1 MHMQLYAC
9 TSDTN
14 GVKFFIH
21 SFIHLL
27 IQQPLKKRII
37 SRCGKNKNKNNNN
50 KKRNKQTNKKTFHI
64 TSVRKGSL
72 PFKCFIVAN
81 LNSGSPKL
89 VINRKGRKKMTTLK
103 LIAGQLL
110 NRYAS
115 VGRAPNGNGGV
126 TGSKLAKDPFGSGFI
141 SQSGP

>member
-1 MHMQLYAC
+1 M
-9 TSDTN
+9 
-14 GVKFFIH
+14 VKIK
-21 SFIHLL
+21 I
-27 IQQPLKKRII
+27 KTKT
-37 SRCGKNKNKNNNN
+37 KT
-50 KKRNKQTNKKTFHI
+50 KKRNKKKQNKQTKKKFHFP
-64 TSVRKGSL
+64 SVQKGSL
-72 PFKCFIVAN
+72 PFKCFIVVN

-89 VINRKGRKKMTTLK
+89 VINRKGRKKMTTTLK

-126 TGSKLAKDPFGSGFI
+126 TGSKPAKDPFGSGFI

>member
-1 MHMQLYAC
+1 MQLYAC

-50 KKRNKQTNKKTFHI
+50 KKTNKQTNKKTFHI

>member
-1 MHMQLYAC
+1 MQLYAC

-37 SRCGKNKNKNNNN
+37 SRCGKNKNKNNN
-50 KKRNKQTNKKTFHI
+50 KKQTNKQTNKKTFHI

>member
-1 MHMQLYAC
+1 M
-9 TSDTN
+9 
-14 GVKFFIH
+14 VKIK
-21 SFIHLL
+21 IKTTTT
-27 IQQPLKKRII
+27 KKET
-37 SRCGKNKNKNNNN
+37 
-50 KKRNKQTNKKTFHI
+50 NKQTNKHPKKAFHI

-72 PFKCFIVAN
+72 PFKCFIVVN

-89 VINRKGRKKMTTLK
+89 VINRKGRKKMTTTLK

-126 TGSKLAKDPFGSGFI
+126 IGSKLAKDPFGSGFI
-141 SQSGP
+141 SQSAP

>member
-1 MHMQLYAC
+1 MQLYAC

-50 KKRNKQTNKKTFHI
+50 KKTNKQTNKKTFHI

-115 VGRAPNGNGGV
+115 VGRATNGNGGV

>member
-1 MHMQLYAC
+1 MIKIKIK
-9 TSDTN
+9 TTTT
-14 GVKFFIH
+14 
-21 SFIHLL
+21 
-27 IQQPLKKRII
+27 KKET
-37 SRCGKNKNKNNNN
+37 
-50 KKRNKQTNKKTFHI
+50 NKQTNKKTFHI

-115 VGRAPNGNGGV
+115 VGRARNGNGGV

>member
-1 MHMQLYAC
+1 MQLYAC

-50 KKRNKQTNKKTFHI
+50 KKQTNKQTNKKTFHI

>member
-1 MHMQLYAC
+1 M
-9 TSDTN
+9 
-14 GVKFFIH
+14 VKRKIK
-21 SFIHLL
+21 I
-27 IQQPLKKRII
+27 KK
-37 SRCGKNKNKNNNN
+37 KNE
-50 KKRNKQTNKKTFHI
+50 TKKTFHI

-89 VINRKGRKKMTTLK
+89 VINRKGRKKIPTTLK
-103 LIAGQLL
+103 LIEGQLL
-110 NRYAS
+110 NRYTS

>member
-50 KKRNKQTNKKTFHI
+50 KKRNKQTNKQTNKKTFHI

-89 VINRKGRKKMTTLK
+89 VINRKGRKKNDDTEADSRST
-103 LIAGQLL
+103 A
-110 NRYAS
+110 
-115 VGRAPNGNGGV
+115 
-126 TGSKLAKDPFGSGFI
+126 
-141 SQSGP
+141 